1 MARIKKRSGEMQEFD
16 RQKLEESIRRAGASD
31 EAARRVA
38 ERVRPV
44 EGTTTE
50 ELRRMVSQE
59 LGRENSALSG
69 AYTSTRKLRARSAAD
84 LASGVA
90 LLNEDILKK
99 HGLEPGQNAYVVHM
113 DKRAD
118 VQVRMADS
126 VDQAEILMSRSD
138 LEKLGASDG
147 TRVNIRLKA

>member
-16 RQKLEESIRRAGASD
+16 RQKLEESIRRAGAS
-31 EAARRVA
+31 
-38 ERVRPV
+38 
-44 EGTTTE
+44 
-50 ELRRMVSQE
+50 RMVSQE